1 MVSKNRKITVALV
14 GNPNCGKTTLFNRLT
29 GTHQKVGNWTGVTVE
44 KKEGVYKKDKNVAI
58 TDLPGVYSLSAV
70 SEDEKA
76 VIRYLTETPPD
87 VIINVI
93 DGTNLERNLYLTD
106 TLKKTG
112 VPMIAAVNFADD
124 LKKRGIVPDYKKLS
138 EKLNVLTIGI
148 SALKG
153 ENVDKVVSLAVA
165 AATDIANGNY
175 AARNDTGGNYAA
187 RTDAAVHN
195 VTARTDA
202 AVRNANARTDS
213 AVRNANAR
221 TDAVAHNAA
230 EVKGFDEK
238 SDAQKRIAQIVSEC
252 VTYPAVKTR
261 SFTDRIDKIVLNK
274 YLCYPIFIVVMTAF
288 FALSVKLGGLLG
300 KYTEALFSVSE
311 SGAEKLLNSF
321 SAPDFIVSF
330 ILCII
335 SGLKS
340 VFAFLPHILIMFLCL
355 SVLEQSG
362 YMSRVAFICDKPF
375 GDAGLGGK
383 SVIPLILSSGC
394 TVTGLMATRTIEDE
408 SERERTML
416 SLLFVPCGAKA
427 AVISYFTQE
436 FFGGNVLI
444 AVSLYFLSLFTAIG
458 VAKCFKKRKKSDN
471 GFVLEMPPYRV
482 PSVKDVLY
490 VLYEKIK
497 DFTFKAGTVILSVS
511 VILWAL
517 KSFGVHGYTENVS
530 ESFLY
535 YIGNG
540 LKYLLYP
547 IGIKSWEC
555 AVSALAGMLAR
566 EAVIETLPTLSADI
580 YSFFPSPFSVYAFV
594 VFILFLPPC
603 AASLSALK
611 GELKNNKKTVKIIGL
626 EISTAYAFA
635 IVINLLQ
642 FAENCVFSLISALCV
657 VIIIMLSVKSL
668 LKSSCTGCKCGVEDC
683 NKHCANGCNGY
694 CADQAFQK

>member
-1 MVSKNRKITVALV
+1 MESKNRKITVALV

-44 KKEGVYKKDKNVAI
+44 KKEGVYKKDKSVAI

-106 TLKKTG
+106 TLKKSG
-112 VPMIAAVNFADD
+112 VPMVAAINFSDD

-138 EKLNVLTIGI
+138 EKLGVSTLGI

-153 ENVDKVVSLAVA
+153 ENVDKVVALAVSA
-165 AATDIANGNY
+165 ARNAIGSNIAARTAADNIAIQSAADGNY
-175 AARNDTGGNYAA
+175 AAP
-187 RTDAAVHN
+187 
-195 VTARTDA
+195 
-202 AVRNANARTDS
+202 ANAAAQS
-213 AVRNANAR
+213 AA
-221 TDAVAHNAA
+221 D
-230 EVKGFDEK
+230 VKGFDEK

-261 SFTDRIDKIVLNK
+261 SVTDRIDKIVLNK
-274 YLCYPIFIVVMTAF
+274 YLCYPIFIMVMTAF

-300 KYTEALFSVSE
+300 KYAEALFSVSE

-321 SAPDFIVSF
+321 SAPDFIISF
-330 ILCII
+330 ILCIL

-408 SERERTML
+408 SERERTIL

-458 VAKCFKKRKKSDN
+458 VAKCFKKRGKNDN

-535 YIGNG
+535 YIGSG

-611 GELKNNKKTVKIIGL
+611 GELKNNKKTAKIIGF
-626 EISTAYAFA
+626 EIVTAYAFA
-635 IVINLLQ
+635 IAINLLQ
-642 FAENCVFSLISALCV
+642 FAGNCVFSLISALFV
-657 VIIIMLSVKSL
+657 VIIILLSVKSL
-668 LKSSCTGCKCGVEDC
+668 IKSSCTGCNCGVTVCD
-683 NKHCANGCNGY
+683 KHCAKGCNGY
-694 CADQAFQK
+694 CADRAVQK